1 MTDFVSEV
9 VAFRQ
14 RLEAAGLGGFA
25 DSLVQMARPSVR
37 LVADAAL
44 STAEPAGSRLG
55 GAPDLPAS
63 ISWPRNESVPL
74 SFIAQVN
81 LADVAAY
88 ESEGVLPSDGVLSFF
103 YDAATQ
109 GAWGFDPADHGSAAV
124 IYTPTRVVT
133 DHRAPPA
140 DLAEDGVFQAVG
152 LRPVAELT
160 FAPWESF
167 DVESLGM
174 SRDEVFAYADLF
186 GSEDATIHRLLGH
199 PDPVQG
205 DMQLE
210 CQLVTNGLYCGDSSG
225 YRDPRAEEL
234 RGGAAEWRLLL
245 QVDSQDEVGMMWG
258 DVGRIYYWIKHT
270 DLLRRDW
277 DLSWLVLQC
286 G

>member
-1 MTDFVSEV
+1 MTGFVSEV

-37 LVADAAL
+37 LAADPAL
-44 STAEPAGSRLG
+44 PTAEPAASRLG

-63 ISWPRNESVPL
+63 ISWPRNEDGPL

-88 ESEGVLPSDGVLSFF
+88 EPEGVLPSDGLLSFF
-103 YDAATQ
+103 YDAVTQ
-109 GAWGFDPADHGSAAV
+109 SAWGFDPADHGSAAI
-124 IYTPTRVVT
+124 IYTPARIVT
-133 DHRAPPA
+133 DHRVPPA
-140 DLAEDGVFQAVG
+140 DLAEDGVFQALG
-152 LRPVAELT
+152 LRPQAELT

-174 SRDEVFAYADLF
+174 SRDEGFAYADLF
-186 GSEDATIHRLLGH
+186 DSEDATIHRLLGH

-205 DMQLE
+205 DMQVE
-210 CQLVTNGLYCGDSSG
+210 CQLVTNGLYCGDSTG
-225 YRDPRAEEL
+225 YQDPRAKEL

-245 QVDSQDEVGMMWG
+245 QIDSQDEAGMMWG
-258 DVGRIYYWIKHT
+258 DVGRIYYWIKHA

>member
-1 MTDFVSEV
+1 VTCFVSEV
-9 VAFRQ
+9 AAFRQ

-37 LVADAAL
+37 LVADPVL
-44 STAEPAGSRLG
+44 PTAEPAASRLG

-63 ISWPRNESVPL
+63 ISWPRNEDGPL
-74 SFIAQVN
+74 SFIAQMN
-81 LADVAAY
+81 LAEVSAY
-88 ESEGVLPSDGVLSFF
+88 EPEGVLPSDGLLSFF
-103 YDAATQ
+103 YDAVTQ

-124 IYTPTRVVT
+124 IYTPTRIAT
-133 DHRAPPA
+133 DHRVPPT
-140 DLAEDGVFQAVG
+140 DLAEDGVFEALG
-152 LRPVAELT
+152 LRPQTELT

-174 SRDEVFAYADLF
+174 SRDEVFAYADVLD
-186 GSEDATIHRLLGH
+186 SEDATIHRLLGH

-205 DMQLE
+205 DMQVE

-225 YRDPRAEEL
+225 YQDARAKEL

-245 QVDSQDEVGMMWG
+245 QVDSQDEAGMMWG
-258 DVGRIYYWIKHT
+258 DVGRIYYWIKHS